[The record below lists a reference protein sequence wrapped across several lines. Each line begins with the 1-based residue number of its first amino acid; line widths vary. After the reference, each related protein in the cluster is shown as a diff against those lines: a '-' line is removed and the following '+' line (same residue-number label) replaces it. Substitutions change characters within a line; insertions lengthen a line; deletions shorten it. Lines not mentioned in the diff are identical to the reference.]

1 MSVMNKEKQSILY
14 IWLPCKRIYPVGPT
28 YLSNYIHTKRPHI
41 RQRIL
46 DLTLINK
53 KERWKAIQD
62 MVGAFKPDV
71 IAFTWRDI
79 QIYAP
84 HEEDKSLEL
93 AFDFYYSN
101 SLFRRLAASIKGVS
115 MVFNYENSIREKIL
129 LLKDTI
135 KTFPDKTILL
145 GGGALSVFS
154 NEIINKLPEGI
165 TGIIGEGEDAILA
178 VADGTDINK
187 HRVIYKENGTI
198 KHGKQA
204 SPVPIEEIA
213 IDYSYISS
221 IFPEVTSYFGETI
234 GVQTKRG
241 CPYHCEFCLYSYIEG
256 ENVRF
261 RDPDAIIKEIEYLYS
276 HWKIR
281 KIWFADAQFIPGSS
295 AIPHCTAILKN
306 IINKR
311 LPIEWSGYVRTSLLT
326 PELAS
331 LMVCSGVGDLEV
343 SITSGSQKVLNE
355 MSMGFKLDN
364 LYEGCRY
371 MKKEG
376 YKGKVT
382 LNYSINAPGET
393 KETLL
398 ETIKSYKAIVS
409 IMGKEQVRP
418 MIFFLGIQPHT
429 KLESR
434 LIQDGYLSASY
445 NPISLSPFSIK
456 KLLYNPPPLDKLI
469 ARSCL
474 SAWKEKGESGENI
487 MMNIEKA
494 LKDTS

>member
-1 MSVMNKEKQSILY
+1 
-14 IWLPCKRIYPVGPT
+14 
-28 YLSNYIHTKRPHI
+28 
-41 RQRIL
+41 
-46 DLTLINK
+46 
-53 KERWKAIQD
+53 
-62 MVGAFKPDV
+62 
-71 IAFTWRDI
+71 
-79 QIYAP
+79 
-84 HEEDKSLEL
+84 
-93 AFDFYYSN
+93 
-101 SLFRRLAASIKGVS
+101 
-115 MVFNYENSIREKIL
+115 
-129 LLKDTI
+129 
-135 KTFPDKTILL
+135 
-145 GGGALSVFS
+145 
-154 NEIINKLPEGI
+154 
-165 TGIIGEGEDAILA
+165 
-178 VADGTDINK
+178 
-187 HRVIYKENGTI
+187 
-198 KHGKQA
+198 
-204 SPVPIEEIA
+204 
-213 IDYSYISS
+213 
-221 IFPEVTSYFGETI
+221 
-234 GVQTKRG
+234 
-241 CPYHCEFCLYSYIEG
+241 
-256 ENVRF
+256 
-261 RDPDAIIKEIEYLYS
+261 
-276 HWKIR
+276 
-281 KIWFADAQFIPGSS
+281 
-295 AIPHCTAILKN
+295 
-306 IINKR
+306 
-311 LPIEWSGYVRTSLLT
+311 
-326 PELAS
+326 
-331 LMVCSGVGDLEV
+331 
-343 SITSGSQKVLNE
+343 